1 MNNVPNMLALKRQLL
16 QDVIVLNQH
25 PSMLQVVVVCFNFIV
40 SILLFYRWLLSAS
53 IFCFIVFPFFS
64 FAFVFIYGHYQHYQH
79 YHDTDR
85 RSSEVHGSPTS

>member
-40 SILLFYRWLLSAS
+40 
-53 IFCFIVFPFFS
+53 FPFFS
-64 FAFVFIYGHYQHYQH
+64 FAFVFIYGHYQH